1 MTCHI
6 LSTSLKTQ
14 GILFDTLFHRSYCVS
29 GSLSNLFLFF
39 FFLHIYYNMN
49 CFHITSFFK
58 KIFNGGQASHLSSVS
73 LWIAQPFLIY
83 QLGPKGPVAGITTLT
98 FHVPIPILSSV
109 PLSLATPLKTFQV
122 VIGNQLPLMKYS
134 TGIRV
139 LSRKVTDQ
147 LLPFINRHL
156 DCWLYRLIYLY
167 LIKRS

>member
-1 MTCHI
+1 MTCPI

-73 LWIAQPFLIY
+73 LWIAQPFLICSAY
-83 QLGPKGPVAGITTLT
+83 SKNCRRDNNPDVPCTDTYIVFRAFIFGYSVKNLLGCDRELAPLNEISHG
-98 FHVPIPILSSV
+98 HQSSIEE
-109 PLSLATPLKTFQV
+109 S
-122 VIGNQLPLMKYS
+122 
-134 TGIRV
+134 
-139 LSRKVTDQ
+139 D
-147 LLPFINRHL
+147 
-156 DCWLYRLIYLY
+156 
-167 LIKRS
+167 